1 MLRHGL
7 QEMNGVQI
15 VVPRA
20 RDAQPDKQR
29 LEERYE
35 EFRAAG

>member
-1 MLRHGL
+1 MSGI
-7 QEMNGVQI
+7 EI

-20 RDAQPDKQR
+20 HAAQPDKQR

-35 EFRAAG
+35 EFRATG